1 MHQEADRFRSFS
13 RRALVL
19 GGVQVGLFG
28 ALLARLYR
36 LQIEESSSYRLLAE
50 SNRVNQRLLVPPRG
64 RILDRA
70 GRPIATNV
78 PTYRVRLVPEQAD
91 GVRGTLL
98 RLASLIA
105 MPPARIDEVIA
116 QARVTRS
123 FLPLT
128 VREDLSWD
136 EVAGI
141 AVHAPD
147 LPGVLLDQG
156 LLRDYPDGAALAHV
170 LGYLGPVTK
179 EELEAD
185 SDPLLQLPDFR
196 IGKSG
201 VERFYDKKLRGRAG
215 LSRVEVNAVGR
226 EVRELD
232 REDGK
237 PGEDLS
243 LTLDLELQQFCMDR
257 LASGQAAAAVVVDVN
272 TGGVLALASVP
283 SYDPNLFASPLTPA
297 AWAALR
303 DDPMKPLVDKC
314 IRGEYP
320 PGSTFKMM
328 TGLAALEGGISP
340 SFETVCPG
348 YMKLGNATFHCWR
361 ASGHGRIGFVQAY
374 AQSCDVFFYDLARH
388 VGIDAIAG
396 MARRFGLGERLEM
409 DLPGERP
416 GLIPTTAWKRKRFK
430 EPWQKGETLVCGIG
444 QGYVVATPLQLAIM
458 TARLC
463 NGARAVRPHLLRALN
478 AAAGPAPAI
487 EVNKASLDIV
497 LRGMYEVVN
506 GPRGTARAVA
516 LQIKGVQMAGKTGS
530 AQVRRISKSQRDAT
544 GRVRHAEVPWAER
557 DHALFVCFA
566 PFDQPRYA
574 ISVVVEH
581 GEHGAS
587 AAGPLARDIMTK
599 ALEIDPAARPPGAAT
614 IAQAS

>member
-1 MHQEADRFRSFS
+1 MHQEADRFHTFT

-19 GGVQVGLFG
+19 GGAQLGLFG
-28 ALLARLYR
+28 VLLARLYR

-64 RILDRA
+64 RILDRG

-78 PTYRVRLVPEQAD
+78 PTYRVRLVPEQTA
-91 GVRGTLL
+91 GVRSTLA
-98 RLASLIA
+98 RLAELIA
-105 MPPARIDEVIA
+105 IPPARIEDVSAE
-116 QARVTRS
+116 ARTVRS

-128 VREDLSWD
+128 VREDLTWD
-136 EVAGI
+136 EVARI
-141 AVHAPD
+141 AVQAPD

-156 LLRDYPDGAALAHV
+156 LLRDYPDGLTLAHV

-179 EELEAD
+179 EELAAD
-185 SDPLLQLPDFR
+185 NDPLLELPDFR

-201 VERFYDKKLRGRAG
+201 VERFYDKPLRGRAG

-226 EVRELD
+226 EIRELD
-232 REDGK
+232 REDGE
-237 PGEDLS
+237 PGQDLR
-243 LTLDLELQQFCMDR
+243 LTLDLELQRFCMDR
-257 LASGQAAAAVVVDVN
+257 LASGQAAAAVVVDVR
-272 TGGVLALASVP
+272 TGGILALASVP
-283 SYDPNLFASPLTPA
+283 SFDPGLFSGPLTPD

-328 TGLAALEGGISP
+328 TGLAALEAGISP
-340 SFETVCPG
+340 AFETVCPG

-361 ASGHGRIGFVQAY
+361 ASGHGRIGFIQGY
-374 AQSCDVFFYDLARH
+374 AQSCDVFFYDLARRI
-388 VGIDAIAG
+388 GIDAIAD
-396 MARRFGLGERLEM
+396 MARRFGLGRRLDM

-416 GLIPTTAWKRKRFK
+416 GLIPSRAWKRRRFGQ
-430 EPWQKGETLVCGIG
+430 PWQKGETLICGIG

-463 NGARAVRPHLLRALN
+463 NGARAVRPHLLRAVDEG
-478 AAAGPAPAI
+478 ASSVPPI
-487 EVNKASLDIV
+487 EVDKASLDIV

-516 LQIKGVQMAGKTGS
+516 LQINGVQMAGKTGS
-530 AQVRRISKSQRDAT
+530 AQVRRIGKSQRDAT
-544 GRVRHAEVPWAER
+544 GRVRRAEVPWAER

-574 ISVVVEH
+574 LSVVVEH

-599 ALEIDPAARPPGAAT
+599 ALELDPAARPPGAAT
-614 IAQAS
+614 LAEAG

>member
-226 EVRELD
+226 EIRELD

-361 ASGHGRIGFVQAY
+361 AVGPRPDRLRSG
-374 AQSCDVFFYDLARH
+374 L
-388 VGIDAIAG
+388 
-396 MARRFGLGERLEM
+396 
-409 DLPGERP
+409 
-416 GLIPTTAWKRKRFK
+416 
-430 EPWQKGETLVCGIG
+430 
-444 QGYVVATPLQLAIM
+444 
-458 TARLC
+458 
-463 NGARAVRPHLLRALN
+463 RAVLR
-478 AAAGPAPAI
+478 
-487 EVNKASLDIV
+487 
-497 LRGMYEVVN
+497 R
-506 GPRGTARAVA
+506 
-516 LQIKGVQMAGKTGS
+516 
-530 AQVRRISKSQRDAT
+530 
-544 GRVRHAEVPWAER
+544 
-557 DHALFVCFA
+557 LF
-566 PFDQPRYA
+566 
-574 ISVVVEH
+574 
-581 GEHGAS
+581 
-587 AAGPLARDIMTK
+587 L
-599 ALEIDPAARPPGAAT
+599 
-614 IAQAS
+614 